1 MICPPVCQSSTSLLR
16 LLLVV
21 VLLPSCSVD
30 TIFSDNVVADTR
42 GIPIVNL
49 VVEGPG
55 GDMVPIEHSPIEE
68 TVLVFKGGAM
78 LWFGLGFTSALV
90 VCWGI
95 KGKLCRRR

>member
-30 TIFSDNVVADTR
+30 TIVSDNVVADTR

-68 TVLVFKGGAM
+68 TVLVFKGG
-78 LWFGLGFTSALV
+78 GYALV
-90 VCWGI
+90 RPRVHECASCLLGD
-95 KGKLCRRR
+95 